1 MIENDREA
9 RGPGL
14 PPRRATALLAAT
26 SALTAANIYLGQPLL
41 GSAAAALHVPPATLG
56 AVPTATQIGYATGIA
71 LIVPLGDSRDRR
83 RLILGLCAASASAL
97 AASALAPTAGLLVVA
112 AFALGLLSPVPQLV
126 APLAVAL
133 ADGRHPGR
141 TVGTVQAGLLVGVL
155 ASRTYSGALAEWA
168 GWRAVFGCS
177 CVLTLLLT
185 LVLRRALPAV
195 PPASPAARTTPYRE
209 LLASVP
215 RLFATH
221 PAVRRITVSGGL
233 VGVSFGAFWTA
244 LTFLLEQRYHYGPTV
259 VGLFGLVAVAGA
271 LASTAAG
278 RQAERFGRRRAV
290 LASIAV
296 TAAAWAVLLPG
307 GSGILWLTVGVVVLD
322 VGTWGNQVVC
332 QGALFTLDPAL
343 HSRLNTCWFTLRF
356 LGIALG
362 SLVGSFAWAHGGW
375 PAVVVLGAVA
385 SLAALLV
392 AGLPERTGLAA
403 GRSGAAPVTGRQ
415 VAGRRDGGEDAVR
428 HEPVLD
434 LGPQVRRQWPALG
447 EDHVQRGIRSRRLA
461 STA

>member
-1 MIENDREA
+1 MIENDREV
-9 RGPGL
+9 RGP
-14 PPRRATALLAAT
+14 RRVTALLAAT

-56 AVPTATQIGYATGIA
+56 AVPTATQIGYAAGIA

-83 RLILGLCAASASAL
+83 RLVLGLCAASAGAL
-97 AASALAPTAGLLVVA
+97 AACALAPTVGLLVVA
-112 AFALGLLSPVPQLV
+112 AFVLGVLSPVPQLV

-133 ADGRHPGR
+133 AGDRSPAR

-155 ASRTYSGALAEWA
+155 ASRTYAGALAELA

-177 CVLTLLLT
+177 CASTLLLA
-185 LVLRRALPAV
+185 LVLRRALPTV
-195 PPASPAARTTPYRE
+195 PAARVVPYRE

-221 PAVRRITVSGGL
+221 PAVRRTTVSGAL

-271 LASTAAG
+271 LASAAAG

-362 SLVGSFAWAHGGW
+362 SLGGSFAWAHGGW
-375 PAVVVLGAVA
+375 PVVAAVGAAA

-392 AGLPERTGLAA
+392 AGLPERAARTEGLERAA
-403 GRSGAAPVTGRQ
+403 GNGACAAPGVGIRPAVTAVPARDRRSAAPDRTRRRGSRVGRGR
-415 VAGRRDGGEDAVR
+415 GRRA
-428 HEPVLD
+428 
-434 LGPQVRRQWPALG
+434 W
-447 EDHVQRGIRSRRLA
+447 
-461 STA
+461 

>member
-1 MIENDREA
+1 MIENDRGTSDP
-9 RGPGL
+9 RL
-14 PPRRATALLAAT
+14 SPRRATALLAAT
-26 SALTAANIYLGQPLL
+26 SALTAANVYLGQPLL

-71 LIVPLGDSRDRR
+71 VLVPLGDSRDRR
-83 RLILGLCAASASAL
+83 RLILGLCAASACAL

-133 ADGRHPGR
+133 AGGRHPGR

-155 ASRTYSGALAEWA
+155 ASRTYSGALAEA
-168 GWRAVFGCS
+168 VGWRAVFGCS
-177 CVLTLLLT
+177 CALTLLLT
-185 LVLRRALPAV
+185 LVLRRALPTG
-195 PPASPAARTTPYRE
+195 PPTTRAARATPYRE

-215 RLFATH
+215 RLFATR
-221 PAVRRITVSGGL
+221 PLVRRITVSGGL

-244 LTFLLEQRYHYGPTV
+244 LTFLLEQRYHYGSTV

-278 RQAERFGRRRAV
+278 RLADRFGRRRAV
-290 LASIAV
+290 AASIAV
-296 TAAAWAVLLPG
+296 TAAAWALLLPG

-322 VGTWGNQVVC
+322 IGTWGNQVVC
-332 QGALFTLDPAL
+332 QGVLFTLDPAL

-362 SLVGSFAWAHGGW
+362 SLVGSVAWARGGW
-375 PAVVVLGAVA
+375 PAVVGVGAAA

-392 AGLPERTGLAA
+392 AGLPEGRGRAA
-403 GRSGAAPVTGRQ
+403 GRSGVAPVEGKAGHGRQ
-415 VAGRRDGGEDAVR
+415 VAGSG
-428 HEPVLD
+428 
-434 LGPQVRRQWPALG
+434 
-447 EDHVQRGIRSRRLA
+447 
-461 STA
+461 

>member
-1 MIENDREA
+1 MIENDREV
-9 RGPGL
+9 RGP
-14 PPRRATALLAAT
+14 RRVTALLATT

-56 AVPTATQIGYATGIA
+56 AVPTATQIGYAAGVA
-71 LIVPLGDSRDRR
+71 LLVPLGDSRDRR
-83 RLILGLCAASASAL
+83 RLVLGLCAASAGAL
-97 AASALAPTAGLLVVA
+97 AAGALAPTAGLLVVA
-112 AFALGLLSPVPQLV
+112 AFVLGVLSPVPQLV

-133 ADGRHPGR
+133 AGDRSPGR

-155 ASRTYSGALAEWA
+155 ASRTYSGALAELA

-177 CVLTLLLT
+177 CALTLLLT
-185 LVLRRALPAV
+185 LVLRRVLPTV
-195 PPASPAARTTPYRE
+195 PAARAMPYPE

-221 PAVRRITVSGGL
+221 PAVRRITVSGAL

-332 QGALFTLDPAL
+332 QGPC
-343 HSRLNTCWFTLRF
+343 SPSTLR
-356 LGIALG
+356 
-362 SLVGSFAWAHGGW
+362 
-375 PAVVVLGAVA
+375 
-385 SLAALLV
+385 
-392 AGLPERTGLAA
+392 
-403 GRSGAAPVTGRQ
+403 
-415 VAGRRDGGEDAVR
+415 
-428 HEPVLD
+428 
-434 LGPQVRRQWPALG
+434 
-447 EDHVQRGIRSRRLA
+447 
-461 STA
+461 STAA